1 MIAFLFFF
9 HGLHE
14 KFIRSASVAFRLYPT
29 SRFSTIF
36 PWLSWL
42 PSTVVTMEIHNSF
55 ECCSTLL
62 DGTWWFFVEIFSSSG
77 EKERKRE
84 IFAWFLLRRTNTSPT
99 RTPMLETR
107 ICVRP
112 CDAYGSLIC
121 TTNIFIADQPVRVNT
136 LVKKR
141 TVIDYS
147 FLFVLDICIV
157 SFSLER
163 EGKKRMTFKITIYNT
178 IVKVNLKS

>member
-1 MIAFLFFF
+1 
-9 HGLHE
+9 
-14 KFIRSASVAFRLYPT
+14 
-29 SRFSTIF
+29 
-36 PWLSWL
+36 
-42 PSTVVTMEIHNSF
+42 
-55 ECCSTLL
+55 
-62 DGTWWFFVEIFSSSG
+62 
-77 EKERKRE
+77 
-84 IFAWFLLRRTNTSPT
+84 
-99 RTPMLETR
+99 MLETR

>member
-84 IFAWFLLRRTNTSPT
+84 QIPSHAYAHARDQDLCETMRRIRVANLYDKHFHRGPTGACKYTCKEKVTDERLSIIPSSSYWISALFRSLLR
-99 RTPMLETR
+99 
-107 ICVRP
+107 
-112 CDAYGSLIC
+112 
-121 TTNIFIADQPVRVNT
+121 
-136 LVKKR
+136 
-141 TVIDYS
+141 
-147 FLFVLDICIV
+147 
-157 SFSLER
+157 
-163 EGKKRMTFKITIYNT
+163 GKEKNVWHSR
-178 IVKVNLKS
+178 

>member
-141 TVIDYS
+141 WQTNGYRL
-147 FLFVLDICIV
+147 FLPLHIGYLHCFVLSWEGRKKTYDIQD
-157 SFSLER
+157 
-163 EGKKRMTFKITIYNT
+163 N
-178 IVKVNLKS
+178 NL